1 MWLNWFQRLLHTNSL
16 DMFKRKTRS
25 EGQHDTTEQPFS
37 DNSKNNKR
45 ERESTHATN
54 QQKVT
59 SCKTDVF
66 QKNKKTEER
75 TRERRKKRTYK
86 ISSRCNSCNVF
97 CESCSSI
104 SRTPTQ
110 LIRIRLGDVHK
121 IRNGWMTRQARSK
134 AWIARS
140 AVTSWQMKA
149 HNVVSEII
157 APRCVKYLSCNLFD
171 WSKTKKIKI
180 LFKKFSLREKSTEH
194 TPDKKTKKNKK
205 TDQQRVAKISYVCA
219 PGW

>member
-1 MWLNWFQRLLHTNSL
+1 M
-16 DMFKRKTRS
+16 
-25 EGQHDTTEQPFS
+25 
-37 DNSKNNKR
+37 
-45 ERESTHATN
+45 
-54 QQKVT
+54 
-59 SCKTDVF
+59 F
-66 QKNKKTEER
+66 QKNKRKNKKKEER

-110 LIRIRLGDVHK
+110 LMRIRLGDVHK

-171 WSKTKKIKI
+171 WSKQKQKNFIQEVLLAWDKHETHTRQKKQ
-180 LFKKFSLREKSTEH
+180 ET
-194 TPDKKTKKNKK
+194 KK